1 MVGVFKAE
9 AQVIKATRHG
19 IRLLTAFRKL
29 AAYDGLFALRAAEAE
44 IPLLGLARRLFCL
57 GVTKVDEIHNLR
69 PGQRLALALPAM
81 GPAFIKLGQT
91 LSTRPDILGKQ
102 VAADLA
108 GLQDR
113 LEPFSFSEVK
123 KALAV
128 AFDQD
133 ADKLF
138 SSFDENAV
146 AAASI
151 AQVHFAT
158 TAEGDEVAV
167 KVLRPGIEQQFA
179 RDLESFDWAAGLL
192 ERWVSLSRRLKPREI
207 VGLMAKTVTVEMD
220 MRMEAAAASE
230 LAENMRA
237 ETGYR
242 VPNVYWQY
250 TSKRVLTLE
259 RVKGIPIYDRAA
271 IIKAGQEPSQL
282 ASTVVRL
289 FLTQSIRDGFFHADL
304 HPGNLFVAADG
315 AVLPVDFGIMGRLD
329 LPTRRFLA
337 EILWGFHKGDYER
350 VAEVHFEA
358 GYVPADQSLA
368 LFAQGLRAML
378 EPIKGRPINE
388 ISFGRLLARLL
399 ETTATFS
406 METQPQ
412 LLVLQRA
419 MVMSEGLALQLDPE
433 ANMWEL
439 SRPVLERLI
448 REVHNPL
455 PDLLEISKRLRRVVR
470 RLPELL
476 ERLEAILTTPE
487 KPG

>member
-1 MVGVFKAE
+1 MI
-9 AQVIKATRHG
+9 QATRHG

-29 AAYDGLFALRAAEAE
+29 AAYDALFALEAAEVE
-44 IPLLGLARRLFCL
+44 IPLLGLARRLFCW
-57 GVTKVDEIHNLR
+57 GVTKVDKVEDLR
-69 PGQRLALALPAM
+69 PGERLALALPAM

-91 LSTRPDILGKQ
+91 LSTRPDILGKE

-123 KALAV
+123 KALAA

-133 ADKLF
+133 IDVLF
-138 SSFDENAV
+138 LSFDEEAV

-158 TAEGDEVAV
+158 TADGDEVAV
-167 KVLRPGIEQQFA
+167 KILRPGIEDQFA
-179 RDLESFDWAAGLL
+179 RDLESFDWAARLL
-192 ERWVSLSRRLKPREI
+192 ERWVSASRRLKPREI
-207 VGLMAKTVTVEMD
+207 VGLLAKTVAVEMD
-220 MRMEAAAASE
+220 LRMEAAAASE
-230 LAENMRA
+230 LAENMQG
-237 ETGYR
+237 ESGYR
-242 VPNVYWQY
+242 VPKVHWQH
-250 TSKRVLTLE
+250 TSK
-259 RVKGIPIYDRAA
+259 
-271 IIKAGQEPSQL
+271 
-282 ASTVVRL
+282 
-289 FLTQSIRDGFFHADL
+289 
-304 HPGNLFVAADG
+304 
-315 AVLPVDFGIMGRLD
+315 PVDFGIMGRLD
-329 LPTRRFLA
+329 RPTRRFLA
-337 EILWGFHKGDYER
+337 EILWGFHNGDYER

-358 GYVPADQSLA
+358 GYVPADQSVA

-378 EPIKGRPINE
+378 EPIKGRPVHE

-412 LLVLQRA
+412 LLVMQRA
-419 MVMSEGLALQLDPE
+419 MVMSEGLAMQLDPE
-433 ANMWEL
+433 ANMWGL

-455 PDLLEISKRLRRVVR
+455 PELLDILKRLRRLAT
-470 RLPELL
+470 RLPEFL
-476 ERLEAILTTPE
+476 ERLEALLMNPE

>member
-1 MVGVFKAE
+1 M
-9 AQVIKATRHG
+9 IKATRHG

-29 AAYDGLFALRAAEAE
+29 AVYDALFALRPVEAE
-44 IPLLGLARRLFCL
+44 VPLLGLVRRLFCL
-57 GVTKVDEIHNLR
+57 GVTKIDEAKDLR
-69 PGQRLALALPAM
+69 PGERLALALPAM

-91 LSTRPDILGKQ
+91 LSTRPDILGKE
-102 VAADLA
+102 VSTDLA

-113 LEPFSFSEVK
+113 LKPFAFSEVK
-123 KALAV
+123 AAITE
-128 AFDQD
+128 AFDED
-133 ADKLF
+133 LATLY
-138 SSFDENAV
+138 SIFDENAV

-158 TAEGDEVAV
+158 TSGGDEVAV
-167 KVLRPGIEQQFA
+167 KVLRPGIEEQFA

-192 ERWVSLSRRLKPREI
+192 ERWVSSSRRLKPREI
-207 VGLMAKTVTVEMD
+207 VGLLAKTVSVEMD
-220 MRMEAAAASE
+220 LRMEAAAASE

-237 ETGYR
+237 ESGYR
-242 VPNVYWQY
+242 VPKVHWQH
-250 TSKRVLTLE
+250 TSRRVLTLE
-259 RVKGIPIYDRAA
+259 RVKGIPIADRAA
-271 IIKAGQEPSQL
+271 LVKAGHEPGKL
-282 ASTVVRL
+282 AASVVRL

-315 AVLPVDFGIMGRLD
+315 AILPVDFGIMGRLD
-329 LPTRRFLA
+329 SSTRRFLA
-337 EILWGFHKGDYER
+337 EILWGFHNGDYER

-358 GYVPADQSLA
+358 GYVPADQSMA
-368 LFAQGLRAML
+368 LFAQSLRAML
-378 EPIKGRPINE
+378 EPIKGRAIHE

-419 MVMSEGLALQLDPE
+419 MVMSEGVAMQLDPD

-439 SRPVLERLI
+439 SRPVLETLI
-448 REVHNPL
+448 RKAQSPL
-455 PDLLEISKRLRRVVR
+455 PEMLDIVKRLCRLAS
-470 RLPELL
+470 RLPEML